1 MADPLIRV
9 NQDVAGRLD
18 EAAALLRE
26 QGANPFRVRAYAR
39 AAETI
44 RGLDEPVSEI
54 LAARGVEGLESLSGI
69 GQSLARN
76 ISDIVHLGYFPMLAR
91 LRGEADPLERLR
103 LVPGIGRTLA
113 ARLHD
118 ELGIETLED
127 LEAAAQDGRLRRI
140 AGFGPRRIEAVR
152 AVLASR
158 LSRVRL
164 PATAGQVLP
173 TVEALL
179 DIDREY
185 REGVRSGRL
194 PTIAPKRFN
203 PRGERWLPIL
213 HTTRGTSH
221 YTALFSNTETAH
233 RLGRTRDW
241 VVIYRDDHA
250 AGGQWT
256 VVTARGG
263 PLSGRRVVRGREAE
277 CLARLA
283 AGEVSL

>member
-127 LEAAAQDGRLRRI
+127 LEAA
-140 AGFGPRRIEAVR
+140 
-152 AVLASR
+152 
-158 LSRVRL
+158 
-164 PATAGQVLP
+164 
-173 TVEALL
+173 
-179 DIDREY
+179 
-185 REGVRSGRL
+185 GV
-194 PTIAPKRFN
+194 P
-203 PRGERWLPIL
+203 
-213 HTTRGTSH
+213 
-221 YTALFSNTETAH
+221 
-233 RLGRTRDW
+233 LGRTR
-241 VVIYRDDHA
+241 REHPHA
-250 AGGQWT
+250 ISDVGLQELFEVRLRTSVTRLPPPSFGDGALDVELDLPRRREVGALATPGRT
-256 VVTARGG
+256 V
-263 PLSGRRVVRGREAE
+263 RVSPADPVPS
-277 CLARLA
+277 A
-283 AGEVSL
+283 ALFDCRHR